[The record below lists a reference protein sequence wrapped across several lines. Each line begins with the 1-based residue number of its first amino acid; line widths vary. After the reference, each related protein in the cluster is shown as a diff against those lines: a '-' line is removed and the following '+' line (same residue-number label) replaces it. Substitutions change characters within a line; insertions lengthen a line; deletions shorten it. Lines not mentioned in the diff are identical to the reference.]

1 MSLFS
6 KFDSLASR
14 RKALDDT
21 GAQPFN
27 VVVERIIS
35 PTEAI
40 VNGRETILAGTNN
53 YLGLTFHPECVQAS
67 VDAVELE
74 GAGTTGSRM
83 ANGTFASHVAL
94 ERDIA
99 EFFGRNGAIVFS
111 TGYLANLGILSALTD
126 RDDVIV
132 IDGDC
137 HASIYDGCLMGG
149 AEVIRFRHNDA
160 DDLAKRLRRLG
171 DRAADVLIVVEGIY
185 SMLGDRA
192 PMSELAAVK
201 REYGGYLLVDEAHSL
216 GVLGASGLVE
226 VTGEHDS
233 IDFITG
239 TFSKSL
245 GATGGFCVSDLPG
258 LELIRVSSRPY
269 VFTASMCPSVIASTR
284 AALAVLR
291 RDPELRDK
299 LWRNANR
306 LYAQLSELGLKLG
319 PEPSPVIAAM
329 LTDVDEALA
338 LWTGLLERGVY
349 VNLVFPPA
357 TPNGSYLLRCSVSA
371 AHTTT
376 QIDRICAAFAKAQK
390 DYATSSAA

>member
-21 GAQPFN
+21 GARPFN

-40 VNGRETILAGTNN
+40 VNGRKTILAGTNN
-53 YLGLTFHPECVQAS
+53 YLGLTFHPECVEAAR
-67 VDAVELE
+67 DAVALE
-74 GAGTTGSRM
+74 GTGTTGSRM

-94 ERDIA
+94 EREIA
-99 EFFGRNGAIVFS
+99 EFFGRSGAIVFS

-171 DRAADVLIVVEGIY
+171 DRAADALIVVEGIY

-192 PMSELAAVK
+192 PMSEIAAVK

-216 GVLGASGLVE
+216 GVLGERGLVE
-226 VTGEHDS
+226 VTDEHDS
-233 IDFITG
+233 VDFITG

-245 GATGGFCVSDLPG
+245 GATGGFCVSDLPE

-284 AALAVLR
+284 TALAVLR
-291 RDPELRDK
+291 RDPELRDR
-299 LWRNANR
+299 LWRNANH
-306 LYAQLSELGLKLG
+306 LYGKLSELGLKLG

-338 LWTGLLERGVY
+338 IWTGLLERGVY

-376 QIDRICAAFAKAQK
+376 QIDRICAAFAQAQK

>member
-6 KFDSLASR
+6 KFESIAAR
-14 RKALDDT
+14 RKALDET

-53 YLGLTFHPECVQAS
+53 YLGLTFHPECIEAARTAVQ
-67 VDAVELE
+67 LE
-74 GAGTTGSRM
+74 GTGTTGSRM

-99 EFFGRNGAIVFS
+99 EFFGRNHAIIFS
-111 TGYLANLGILSALTD
+111 TGYLANLGILSALTG

-137 HASIYDGCLMGG
+137 HASIYDGCQMGG

-171 DRAADVLIVVEGIY
+171 ERAANALIVVEGIY

-192 PMSELAAVK
+192 PLVEIAAVK

-216 GVLGASGLVE
+216 GVLGERGLVE
-226 VTGEHDS
+226 VTNEHDS
-233 IDFITG
+233 VDFITG

-245 GATGGFCVSDLPG
+245 GATGGFCVSDLPE

-291 RDPELRDK
+291 RGPELRDK
-299 LWRNANR
+299 LWHNANR
-306 LYAQLSELGLKLG
+306 LYDHLSQLGLNLG
-319 PEPSPVIAAM
+319 PQASPVIAAM
-329 LTDVDEALA
+329 LSDVDEALA

-376 QIDRICAAFAKAQK
+376 QIDQIAAAFAEAQK
-390 DYATSSAA
+390 DFATSSAA

>member
-6 KFDSLASR
+6 KFERLAAR
-14 RKALDDT
+14 RKALDET

-27 VVVERIIS
+27 VVVERMIS
-35 PTEAI
+35 ATEAI
-40 VNGRETILAGTNN
+40 VDGRQTILAGTNN
-53 YLGLTFHPECVQAS
+53 YLGLTFHPECVEAAR
-67 VDAVELE
+67 DAVQAE
-74 GAGTTGSRM
+74 GTGTTGSRM
-83 ANGTFASHVAL
+83 ANGTFASHIAL

-99 EFFGRNGAIVFS
+99 EFFGRRGAIVFS

-137 HASIYDGCLMGG
+137 HASIYDGCQMSG

-171 DRAADVLIVVEGIY
+171 ERAANALIVVEGIY

-192 PMSELAAVK
+192 PMAEIAAVK

-216 GVLGASGLVE
+216 GVLGERGLVE
-226 VTGEHDS
+226 VTDEHDS
-233 IDFITG
+233 VDFITG

-245 GATGGFCVSDLPG
+245 GATGGFCVSDLPE
-258 LELIRVSSRPY
+258 LELVRVSSRPY

-284 AALAVLR
+284 VALAVLR
-291 RDPELRDK
+291 RSPELRDQ
-299 LWRNANR
+299 LWNNANR
-306 LYAQLSELGLKLG
+306 LYERLSQLGLNLG

-371 AHTTT
+371 AHTTD
-376 QIDRICAAFAKAQK
+376 QIDQIGAAFADAQK

>member
-53 YLGLTFHPECVQAS
+53 YLGLTFHPECVKAS

-74 GAGTTGSRM
+74 GTGTTGSRM

-99 EFFGRNGAIVFS
+99 EFFGRSGAIVFS

-171 DRAADVLIVVEGIY
+171 DRAADALIVVEGIY

-192 PMSELAAVK
+192 PMSEIAAVK

-216 GVLGASGLVE
+216 GVLGARGLVE
-226 VTGEHDS
+226 VTDEHDS
-233 IDFITG
+233 VDFITG

-245 GATGGFCVSDLPG
+245 GATGGFCVSDLPE

-284 AALAVLR
+284 TALAVLR

-306 LYAQLSELGLKLG
+306 LYEQLSELGLKLG

-338 LWTGLLERGVY
+338 LWTGLLGRGVY

-376 QIDRICAAFAKAQK
+376 QIDRIYAAFAQAQK

>member
-1 MSLFS
+1 
-6 KFDSLASR
+6 
-14 RKALDDT
+14 
-21 GAQPFN
+21 
-27 VVVERIIS
+27 
-35 PTEAI
+35 
-40 VNGRETILAGTNN
+40 
-53 YLGLTFHPECVQAS
+53 
-67 VDAVELE
+67 
-74 GAGTTGSRM
+74 M

-94 ERDIA
+94 ESDIA
-99 EFFGRNGAIVFS
+99 EFFGRRGAIVFS
-111 TGYLANLGILSALTD
+111 TGYLANLGILSALTN

-137 HASIYDGCLMGG
+137 HASIYDGCQMGG

-171 DRAADVLIVVEGIY
+171 DRAANALIVVEGIY

-192 PMSELAAVK
+192 PMSEIAAAK

-216 GVLGASGLVE
+216 GVLGERGLVE
-226 VTGEHDS
+226 VADEHDS
-233 IDFITG
+233 VDFITG

-245 GATGGFCVSDLPG
+245 GATGGFCVSDLPE

-284 AALAVLR
+284 AALAVLKR
-291 RDPELRDK
+291 RPELRDT

-306 LYAQLSELGLKLG
+306 LYDKLSGLGFTLG

-329 LTDVDEALA
+329 VPDIHHALA
-338 LWTGLLERGVY
+338 IWSGLLERGVY

-371 AHTTT
+371 AHTTA
-376 QIDRICAAFAKAQK
+376 QIDQICDAFEDAERAF
-390 DYATSSAA
+390 ATSSAA